1 MRLESLCRI
10 SMRYADASWQRP
22 YGSREADAEALGFGH
37 SDGAV
42 SGEIEGELVWANYPR
57 RRQDGVWTPNLQG
70 MTKGPPNSVIRA
82 W

>member
-1 MRLESLCRI
+1 MRTLVGIGR
-10 SMRYADASWQRP
+10 MAPVRRT
-22 YGSREADAEALGFGH
+22 RRRLGFGH